1 MSDNIEQ
8 GTPEW
13 FAFKRG
19 KISATHMAD
28 ILMKPTSAGYR
39 NYRAKLLLERVTD
52 KTEETFCSFD
62 MQRGIDLEPDA
73 RVSYEFTTGNT
84 VDQVAWVGHPTIEM
98 SGCSPDGLIGYDG
111 GAEYKCPK
119 AATHL
124 DYLLDGDIGRDYT
137 LQIQWQLAC
146 TGRKWIDFV
155 SYHPDFPIDNQLKII
170 RVERDNEK
178 IAELETAA
186 VNFDIAVREMCRDLL
201 ALTV

>member
-1 MSDNIEQ
+1 MSEPIEQ

-13 FAFKRG
+13 FALKRG
-19 KISATHMAD
+19 KIGATHMAD
-28 ILMKPTSAGYR
+28 ILMKPTAAGYR
-39 NYRAKLLLERVTD
+39 NYRAKLLLERITG

-73 RVSYEFTTGNT
+73 RISYEFVTGHN
-84 VDQVAWVGHPTIEM
+84 VDQVAWVDHPMINM
-98 SGCSPDGLIGYDG
+98 AGCSPDGLIGADG
-111 GAEYKCPK
+111 GTEYKCPK

-124 DYLLDGDIGRDYT
+124 DYLLTEKIDRDYI
-137 LQIQWQLAC
+137 LQMQWFLAC

-155 SYHPDFPIDNQLKII
+155 SYHPDFPIYKQLKII

-178 IAELETAA
+178 IAELETSA
-186 VNFDIAVREMCRDLL
+186 VNFDIAVREMCRDLS